1 MSEVKQLMNDWLQH
15 RKVLE
20 ELLEQIDDA
29 HLHFKPWEGSMSLSE
44 LALHVAASN
53 DAFVTVV
60 KTGGEL
66 IIPDVPECRTMDEVR
81 KAVRDFTKKT
91 KDTYESL
98 TEADLEAE
106 SPIPH
111 PKLQGKRKILL
122 KTVYEH
128 EIHHK
133 GQLFVYARMAGAKS
147 LPFFR

>member
-60 KTGGEL
+60 KTGGG
-66 IIPDVPECRTMDEVR
+66 
-81 KAVRDFTKKT
+81 A
-91 KDTYESL
+91 
-98 TEADLEAE
+98 
-106 SPIPH
+106 
-111 PKLQGKRKILL
+111 
-122 KTVYEH
+122 
-128 EIHHK
+128 HHS
-133 GQLFVYARMAGAKS
+133 GC
-147 LPFFR
+147 P